1 MAKNVKRP
9 SGGPAN
15 GKKFEPKLVHN
26 STSTTNLGVN
36 MANERKRP
44 LDDLANG
51 EKSETNEAQDS
62 VNAGTN
68 NTMKPRKPKIDLE
81 RVRARSDRSI
91 DLGVTTELTVIPIR
105 NPKPDEFFRC
115 MPDEDYSMDTYILS
129 LKAENEWYL
138 IDPEILTEIQLESQ
152 LRVMTLY
159 VCVTMNSTPFVTCI
173 PQPDEMGK
181 INSWHA
187 SGHITMEEAK
197 LCWVRR
203 QADKAN
209 GCYVI
214 TKAMNAKLP
223 DPKWPT
229 MELSEIIDRAFDK
242 YYINDIQ
249 DLVLQRLR
257 GETMP

>member
-1 MAKNVKRP
+1 
-9 SGGPAN
+9 
-15 GKKFEPKLVHN
+15 
-26 STSTTNLGVN
+26 
-36 MANERKRP
+36 MANNKKGS

-51 EKSETNEAQDS
+51 KQSETNEAQNS
-62 VNAGTN
+62 PNAETN
-68 NTMKPRKPKIDLE
+68 NEVKLKKPKIDLE
-81 RVRARSDRSI
+81 RVRARADRQI
-91 DLGVTTELTVIPIR
+91 DLGVTTEYTVIPIR

-115 MPDEDYSMDTYILS
+115 MSDEDYSMDTYILS
-129 LKAENEWYL
+129 LKTENEWYL
-138 IDPEILTEIQLESQ
+138 IDPDILPEIQLESQ

-181 INSWHA
+181 INSWHT

-209 GCYVI
+209 SCYLI

-229 MELSEIIDRAFDK
+229 ITLSEIIDRAFDK
-242 YYINDIQ
+242 YYISDIN

-257 GETMP
+257 GEMMS

>member
-1 MAKNVKRP
+1 
-9 SGGPAN
+9 
-15 GKKFEPKLVHN
+15 
-26 STSTTNLGVN
+26 
-36 MANERKRP
+36 MANNKKGA

-51 EKSETNEAQDS
+51 EQSKTNEAQDS
-62 VNAGTN
+62 MNAKQN
-68 NTMKPRKPKIDLE
+68 NTMKLKKPKIDLE
-81 RVRARSDRSI
+81 RVRARGDQSI
-91 DLGVTTELTVIPIR
+91 DLGVTTEYTVIPIR

-115 MPDEDYSMDTYILS
+115 MPDEDYSMDAHILS
-129 LKAENEWYL
+129 LKTENEWYM
-138 IDPEILTEIQLESQ
+138 IEPDILPEIQLESQ
-152 LRVMTLY
+152 LRVRTVY

-181 INSWHA
+181 INSWHD
-187 SGHITMEEAK
+187 SGHRTMEEAK
-197 LCWVRR
+197 QCWVRR

-209 GCYVI
+209 GGYII

-229 MELSEIIDRAFDK
+229 MTLNEIIDKAFDK

>member
-1 MAKNVKRP
+1 MRTSDYLA
-9 SGGPAN
+9 SG
-15 GKKFEPKLVHN
+15 KLFENKLVRYCT
-26 STSTTNLGVN
+26 STSNIGEIMTN
-36 MANERKRP
+36 EEKRS
-44 LDDLANG
+44 LEDLANG
-51 EKSETNEAQDS
+51 EKSENNRTQDS
-62 VNAGTN
+62 FNTGAN
-68 NTMKPRKPKIDLE
+68 NVAQIKKPKIDLE
-81 RVRARSDRSI
+81 RVRARADQQI
-91 DLGVTTELTVIPIR
+91 DLGVDTEYTVIPIR
-105 NPKPDEFFRC
+105 NPKPDEFYRC
-115 MPDEDYSMDTYILS
+115 MAEENYSMDAYILS
-129 LKAENEWYL
+129 LKTDNEWYL
-138 IDPEILTEIQLESQ
+138 IDPDILSEIQLESQ

-229 MELSEIIDRAFDK
+229 MTLSEIIDRAFDK